1 MKKAFIILF
10 LLVFI
15 VTGNVYGGQ
24 VVKNSESNISLFNE
38 LSEKREIS
46 LGTIANTRGVDI
58 KAVYFKSDNKSL
70 PDNKLLWQ
78 SGVLNVKMSADKDA
92 CNNIITNLSKIT
104 VPEIW

>member
-24 VVKNSESNISLFNE
+24 IVKNSESNISLFNE

-58 KAVYFKSDNKSL
+58 KAVYF
-70 PDNKLLWQ
+70 
-78 SGVLNVKMSADKDA
+78 
-92 CNNIITNLSKIT
+92 
-104 VPEIW
+104 

>member
-24 VVKNSESNISLFNE
+24 IVKNSESNISLFNE

-46 LGTIANTRGVDI
+46 LGTI
-58 KAVYFKSDNKSL
+58 
-70 PDNKLLWQ
+70 
-78 SGVLNVKMSADKDA
+78 
-92 CNNIITNLSKIT
+92 SKT
-104 VPEIW
+104 WFPVFL